1 LVKKRL
7 SSDILGSIEKA
18 ATILANNGIIIYPTD
33 TLYGF
38 GCDATNEKA
47 IIKLNKLKN
56 RTSPMSVLAPNKE
69 TASGWMDIPENEKTL
84 PLEKL
89 VGSTTI
95 VVPVKEGIVH
105 PSIQGENHSLGIRIP
120 NHPFCDQLSMEF
132 KNPIT
137 TTSVNRKGMPP
148 MTDPEKIIEEF
159 ENEIDLFLE
168 DGIIEGKG
176 STVYKYENGALK
188 ILRL

>member
-1 LVKKRL
+1 MVKKRL
-7 SSDILGSIEKA
+7 SSDSPGSIEKA

-56 RTSPMSVLAPNKE
+56 RTSPMSVLAPDKE
-69 TASGWMDIPENEKTL
+69 TVSGWMDIPENEKTL
-84 PLEKL
+84 PLEKM
-89 VGSTTI
+89 VGATTI

-105 PSIQGENHSLGIRIP
+105 PLIQGENHSLGIRIP

-137 TTSVNRKGMPP
+137 TTSVNRKGVPP
-148 MTDPEKIIEEF
+148 MTDPEKIFEEF
-159 ENEIDLFLE
+159 GNEIDLFLE